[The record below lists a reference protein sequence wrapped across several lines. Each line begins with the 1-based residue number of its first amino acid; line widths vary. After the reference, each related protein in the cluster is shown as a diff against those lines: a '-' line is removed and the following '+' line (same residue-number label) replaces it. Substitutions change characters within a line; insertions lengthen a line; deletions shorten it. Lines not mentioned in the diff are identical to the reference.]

1 MIRSNDGSVDTIPHN
16 KLVKAANNVP
26 LATSIKSGKR
36 GIVKVIRSY
45 NKKRDTYS
53 ITNEMPDPHSGVCK
67 ANNSNVKDTIKAKN
81 MREGHP
87 TKLSTMECQYSLN
100 VAKRPED
107 RSPCQNSIPDQIRK
121 FI

>member
-1 MIRSNDGSVDTIPHN
+1 
-16 KLVKAANNVP
+16 
-26 LATSIKSGKR
+26 
-36 GIVKVIRSY
+36 
-45 NKKRDTYS
+45 
-53 ITNEMPDPHSGVCK
+53 MPD
-67 ANNSNVKDTIKAKN
+67 NSTMKDTIKAKI

>member
-1 MIRSNDGSVDTIPHN
+1 
-16 KLVKAANNVP
+16 
-26 LATSIKSGKR
+26 
-36 GIVKVIRSY
+36 
-45 NKKRDTYS
+45 
-53 ITNEMPDPHSGVCK
+53 MPDPHSGVCK

-87 TKLSTMECQYSLN
+87 TKLSTIERQYWLN

-107 RSPCQNSIPDQIRK
+107 RSTNQNSLPDQIRK